1 MKLAEIANLLDA
13 KIVCGEDAADDEI
26 HFGFSSDLM
35 SDVLTIDVENLLLI
49 TGLANVQTIRT
60 AEMSDIKYI
69 VFVRNKKAS
78 ADILKLARENGM
90 VILESAY
97 SLFKSS
103 GLLFCAG
110 LKPVY

>member
-1 MKLAEIANLLDA
+1 MKLVEIANLLEA
-13 KIVCGEDAADDEI
+13 KIVCGESAADDEI

-49 TGLANVQTIRT
+49 TGLANVQTVRT

-78 ADILKLARENGM
+78 EEMLGLASENGM
-90 VILESAY
+90 VILESPF
-97 SLFKSS
+97 SLFKAS
-103 GLLFCAG
+103 GLLYHAG

>member
-1 MKLAEIANLLDA
+1 MKLLEIVNLLEA
-13 KIVCGEDAADDEI
+13 KIVCGEGSEDDEI

-35 SDVLTIDVENLLLI
+35 SDVLTLDVENLLLI
-49 TGLANVQTIRT
+49 TGLANVQTVRT

-69 VFVRNKKAS
+69 AFVRNKKAS
-78 ADILKLARENGM
+78 EDILKLAGENGM
-90 VILESAY
+90 VIIESPF

-103 GLLFCAG
+103 GLLYRAG